1 MSKDG
6 VPRKTRCFEGRA
18 DKPFWL
24 KDEFVEMRCGQGECG
39 APHPKSSRGLAP
51 EDRGDL
57 GWWVLRKMMVSE

>member
-24 KDEFVEMRCGQGECG
+24 KDEFVEMICGQGECG